1 MRGDT
6 RLILDSLRLP
16 SSGLWAYTNVSAVF
30 KSVLK
35 VCTIINTS
43 YRSERWCQAAWGEG
57 TCSSHIFGIIQLHLK
72 QKINTGT
79 NWREWELVSWEKF
92 KTDALRSLDFA
103 HTDKKEVK
111 TLLSITRCICKAGSA
126 LSAIFSYKDTS
137 WQSKLHGKPPPVS
150 LPHLS
155 SLPLSLLLSLIAYLS
170 LSLSFNLNTLS
181 DACLCPV
188 LTCLPASHE
197 KKWMKVSISHG

>member
-6 RLILDSLRLP
+6 RLTLDSLSLP

-57 TCSSHIFGIIQLHLK
+57 TCSSHIFGIIQLYLK

-79 NWREWELVSWEKF
+79 NWREWELVSWKKF

-111 TLLSITRCICKAGSA
+111 TLLSITRCTCKAGSA

-137 WQSKLHGKPPPVS
+137 WQSKLHGKPPRLSIPFLFPSPLSPSVSHSLSVSVS
-150 LPHLS
+150 LFQLEHTQWC
-155 SLPLSLLLSLIAYLS
+155 LPLSCINLSASIPWKEMNE
-170 LSLSFNLNTLS
+170 SF
-181 DACLCPV
+181 
-188 LTCLPASHE
+188 H
-197 KKWMKVSISHG
+197 